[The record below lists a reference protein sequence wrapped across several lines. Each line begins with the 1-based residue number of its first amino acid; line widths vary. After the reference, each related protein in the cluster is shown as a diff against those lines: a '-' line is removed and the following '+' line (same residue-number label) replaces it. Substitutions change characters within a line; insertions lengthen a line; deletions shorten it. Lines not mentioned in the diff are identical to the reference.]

1 MLKLRWAGLYEYKGC
16 EMKYVTEDVHLLSAN
31 YYSKPMVVKAEK
43 MYKWDK
49 IPF

>member
-1 MLKLRWAGLYEYKGC
+1 MN
-16 EMKYVTEDVHLLSAN
+16 LLSAN
-31 YYSKPMVVKAEK
+31 YYSKPMVVKAKK